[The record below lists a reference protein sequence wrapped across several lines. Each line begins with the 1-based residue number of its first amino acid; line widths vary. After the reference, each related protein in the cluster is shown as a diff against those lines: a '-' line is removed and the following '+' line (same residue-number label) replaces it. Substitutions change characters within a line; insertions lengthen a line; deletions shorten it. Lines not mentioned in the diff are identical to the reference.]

1 MPTEESLPMYLILL
15 KKRRQHILFL
25 LIFVCLLVFWVN
37 FHLSRHLNER
47 VPNCNIPCIGTTC
60 INCLTEEREEKIPR
74 INILEKLKLKQVFR
88 VRKLPPRGDADASDQ
103 ICKRPN
109 FDAKHDSIKYAFHS
123 MEKLN
128 CTGESL
134 FKVENAV
141 FKLDRNV
148 LKGRELERC
157 DYYGI
162 VRITDDY
169 SSYSEPL
176 TRKAEPF
183 DLLIKEDFVRIKC
196 FLKKAEDDKESESG
210 RKARKLL
217 QLNSDN
223 VQKDVNP
230 IALRLAKT
238 LWSFGRSERN
248 RVNTSKDL
256 QNLSEIQQLIKTL
269 WSFGQSERN
278 RVNTSKDLQ
287 NLSEIYQL
295 IKTLWSFAQSKRNR
309 VNTSKD
315 IQNLSEIQQLIKAAY
330 YKSNNVSFNE
340 AKLSVERQNYKL
352 LLDKLRMLMQHS
364 KRAAVET
371 ESKHMQLKSN
381 MRLKE
386 IDEMV
391 NDENY
396 QILLDELQTL
406 IQNGKR
412 AEVET
417 ESKHSQLKSNR
428 RLKEVDKMI
437 NDENY
442 QILLDELQTL
452 IQNGKRAE
460 VETESKHSQLK
471 SNRRLKEV
479 DKMINDEN
487 YQILLDE
494 LRTLIQ
500 NSMRADY
507 EIEGKH
513 TQLKSNK
520 RLKDLEVD
528 KMVSDENHQL
538 LLDALRT
545 LIENSKIADELRTLI
560 QLSMRADYEIEGK
573 HTQLK
578 SNRRLQEVDK
588 DVNDEG
594 NPKDGEELIINDME
608 MDDNI
613 EALGNESDP
622 IFDYAMYA
630 DQLEEEPADF
640 DQFIVQV
647 YPKEGVHRRI
657 LKQVRELNAER
668 KHLRELSMNVLIFGL
683 DSMSHMSYQRKL
695 PKTYSFLRDK
705 LGAVILH
712 GYNIVGDATTA
723 ALLPM
728 LTGKEK
734 LTFQG

>member
-74 INILEKLKLKQVFR
+74 IDILEKLKLKQAFR
-88 VRKLPPRGDADASDQ
+88 VRKLPPRGDSDASDQ

-176 TRKAEPF
+176 TKNAEPF

-196 FLKKAEDDKESESG
+196 FLKKDDDDKESESG
-210 RKARKLL
+210 RKNRKLL
-217 QLNSDN
+217 QLNSDHI
-223 VQKDVNP
+223 QKDVNP
-230 IALRLAKT
+230 IALRLVKT
-238 LWSFGRSERN
+238 LWSFDQSERN
-248 RVNTSKDL
+248 RVNTSKDLQNLSEIQQLIQALWSFGQSERNGVNTSKDL

-287 NLSEIYQL
+287 NLSEI
-295 IKTLWSFAQSKRNR
+295 
-309 VNTSKD
+309 
-315 IQNLSEIQQLIKAAY
+315 QQLIKAGY

-352 LLDKLRMLMQHS
+352 LFDKLW
-364 KRAAVET
+364 
-371 ESKHMQLKSN
+371 
-381 MRLKE
+381 
-386 IDEMV
+386 
-391 NDENY
+391 
-396 QILLDELQTL
+396 TL

-412 AEVET
+412 AELDT
-417 ESKHSQLKSNR
+417 EGKHSRLKSNR
-428 RLKEVDKMI
+428 RLKEVDKMD

-442 QILLDELQTL
+442 KILLDALWTL
-452 IQNGKRAE
+452 IQNTKRAE
-460 VETESKHSQLK
+460 LET
-471 SNRRLKEV
+471 
-479 DKMINDEN
+479 
-487 YQILLDE
+487 
-494 LRTLIQ
+494 
-500 NSMRADY
+500 
-507 EIEGKH
+507 EGKH

-528 KMVSDENHQL
+528 KMVNDESHQL

-545 LIENSKIADELRTLI
+545 LIQKSK
-560 QLSMRADYEIEGK
+560 RADYEIESK
-573 HTQLK
+573 HSQLK

-588 DVNDEG
+588 VVNNEGDPEDV
-594 NPKDGEELIINDME
+594 KELIINDKE
-608 MDDNI
+608 I
-613 EALGNESDP
+613 EGYVEAPGNESDP

-630 DQLEEEPADF
+630 DQMEEEPADF

-657 LKQVRELNAER
+657 LKQMRELNAER

-705 LGAVILH
+705 LRAVILH

-728 LTGKEK
+728 LTGKAK
-734 LTFQG
+734 LTFSCGSAVAQW

>member
-74 INILEKLKLKQVFR
+74 IDILEKLKLKQAFR

-109 FDAKHDSIKYAFHS
+109 FDAKHDSIKYAFHT

-176 TRKAEPF
+176 TKNAEPF

-196 FLKKAEDDKESESG
+196 FLKKDDDDDNEIKSG
-210 RKARKLL
+210 RKDRKLL
-217 QLNSDN
+217 QLSLDHF
-223 VQKDVNP
+223 QKDVNP

-238 LWSFGRSERN
+238 LWSFDQSMSN

-256 QNLSEIQQLIKTL
+256 QNL
-269 WSFGQSERN
+269 R
-278 RVNTSKDLQ
+278 
-287 NLSEIYQL
+287 
-295 IKTLWSFAQSKRNR
+295 
-309 VNTSKD
+309 
-315 IQNLSEIQQLIKAAY
+315 EIQQLIKAAY

-340 AKLSVERQNYKL
+340 AKLPVKRQNYKL
-352 LLDKLRMLMQHS
+352 LLD
-364 KRAAVET
+364 
-371 ESKHMQLKSN
+371 
-381 MRLKE
+381 
-386 IDEMV
+386 
-391 NDENY
+391 
-396 QILLDELQTL
+396 ELQTQ
-406 IQNGKR
+406 IENGKG
-412 AEVET
+412 AEIDT
-417 ESKHSQLKSNR
+417 KGKYLQLKSNR
-428 RLKEVDKMI
+428 RLKEVDEMV
-437 NDENY
+437 NDEND
-442 QILLDELQTL
+442 QILLDALWTL
-452 IQNGKRAE
+452 IKNSKRAE
-460 VETESKHSQLK
+460 FEIEGKHTQLK
-471 SNRRLKEV
+471 SNKSLKE
-479 DKMINDEN
+479 IDEMVNHDN

-500 NSMRADY
+500 NSKRAKFGIEGKHMQLKSNRRLKEVDEMVNDENYQILLNELRTLIQKSKRADY
-507 EIEGKH
+507 EIESKH
-513 TQLKSNK
+513 
-520 RLKDLEVD
+520 
-528 KMVSDENHQL
+528 
-538 LLDALRT
+538 A
-545 LIENSKIADELRTLI
+545 
-560 QLSMRADYEIEGK
+560 
-573 HTQLK
+573 QLK
-578 SNRRLQEVDK
+578 SNRRLQEVDNIVNIEGDPE
-588 DVNDEG
+588 DV
-594 NPKDGEELIINDME
+594 KELIINDKE
-608 MDDNI
+608 IDGNI

-630 DQLEEEPADF
+630 DQMEEEPADF

-657 LKQVRELNAER
+657 LKQMRELNAER
-668 KHLRELSMNVLIFGL
+668 KHLREMSMNVLIFGL

-695 PKTYSFLRDK
+695 PKTYTFLRDK
-705 LGAVILH
+705 LRAVILH

-728 LTGKEK
+728 LTGKGK
-734 LTFQG
+734 LTFFLC

>member
-74 INILEKLKLKQVFR
+74 IDILEKLKLKQAYR

-176 TRKAEPF
+176 TKKAEPF

-196 FLKKAEDDKESESG
+196 FLKKADDDDNEIKSG
-210 RKARKLL
+210 RKDRKLL
-217 QLNSDN
+217 QLSLDH

-230 IALRLAKT
+230 LALKLVKT
-238 LWSFGRSERN
+238 LWSFDQSERI

-256 QNLSEIQQLIKTL
+256 QNL
-269 WSFGQSERN
+269 N
-278 RVNTSKDLQ
+278 
-287 NLSEIYQL
+287 
-295 IKTLWSFAQSKRNR
+295 
-309 VNTSKD
+309 
-315 IQNLSEIQQLIKAAY
+315 EIQQLIKAAY

-340 AKLSVERQNYKL
+340 AILPVERQNYKL
-352 LLDKLRMLMQHS
+352 LLDELRTLIQNI
-364 KRAAVET
+364 KKAEIDT
-371 ESKHMQLKSN
+371 EGKHMQLKSHV
-381 MRLKE
+381 RLKGV
-386 IDEMV
+386 DQMV
-391 NDENY
+391 NDE
-396 QILLDELQTL
+396 
-406 IQNGKR
+406 K
-412 AEVET
+412 
-417 ESKHSQLKSNR
+417 
-428 RLKEVDKMI
+428 
-437 NDENY
+437 
-442 QILLDELQTL
+442 
-452 IQNGKRAE
+452 
-460 VETESKHSQLK
+460 
-471 SNRRLKEV
+471 
-479 DKMINDEN
+479 

-494 LRTLIQ
+494 LRSLIQ

-507 EIEGKH
+507 EIESKRS
-513 TQLKSNK
+513 QLKSNK
-520 RLKDLEVD
+520 RLKGVD
-528 KMVSDENHQL
+528 QMVNDENYEI
-538 LLDALRT
+538 LLDEIRT
-545 LIENSKIADELRTLI
+545 LIENGKRADELRTLI
-560 QLSMRADYEIEGK
+560 QRSKRAEYEVVSK

-594 NPKDGEELIINDME
+594 NPKDGEELIINDKE

-630 DQLEEEPADF
+630 DQMEEEPADF

-657 LKQVRELNAER
+657 LKQMRELNAER

-705 LGAVILH
+705 LRAVILH

-728 LTGKEK
+728 LTGKAK
-734 LTFQG
+734 LMLSLLAVTFVIC

>member
-74 INILEKLKLKQVFR
+74 IDILEKLKLKQAFR
-88 VRKLPPRGDADASDQ
+88 VRKLPPRGDADGVTSDQ

-148 LKGRELERC
+148 LKGRELVRC

-176 TRKAEPF
+176 TKNAEPF

-196 FLKKAEDDKESESG
+196 FLKKTDDDEKESESG

-217 QLNSDN
+217 QLNSDH

-230 IALRLAKT
+230 IALRPAKA
-238 LWSFGRSERN
+238 
-248 RVNTSKDL
+248 
-256 QNLSEIQQLIKTL
+256 L

-287 NLSEIYQL
+287 NLSEIQQF
-295 IKTLWSFAQSKRNR
+295 IKALWSFGQSERNR

-315 IQNLSEIQQLIKAAY
+315 LQNLSEIQQLIKAAY

-340 AKLSVERQNYKL
+340 AILPVERQNYKL
-352 LLDKLRMLMQHS
+352 LLDELR
-364 KRAAVET
+364 
-371 ESKHMQLKSN
+371 
-381 MRLKE
+381 
-386 IDEMV
+386 
-391 NDENY
+391 
-396 QILLDELQTL
+396 TL

-412 AEVET
+412 AELDT
-417 ESKHSQLKSNR
+417 EGKHSQLKSNR
-428 RLKEVDKMI
+428 RLKEVDKMG
-437 NDENY
+437 NDESY
-442 QILLDELQTL
+442 KILLDALWTL
-452 IQNGKRAE
+452 IQNTKRAE
-460 VETESKHSQLK
+460 LETEGKHAQLK
-471 SNRRLKEV
+471 SNRRLKGV
-479 DKMINDEN
+479 DEMVNDEN
-487 YQILLDE
+487 YQLLVDE
-494 LRTLIQ
+494 I
-500 NSMRADY
+500 
-507 EIEGKH
+507 
-513 TQLKSNK
+513 
-520 RLKDLEVD
+520 
-528 KMVSDENHQL
+528 
-538 LLDALRT
+538 RT
-545 LIENSKIADELRTLI
+545 LIENGKRADELRTLI
-560 QLSMRADYEIEGK
+560 QLSERAEYEVVSK
-573 HTQLK
+573 HSQLK

-588 DVNDEG
+588 VVNDEG
-594 NPKDGEELIINDME
+594 DPEDVKELIINEKEIDG
-608 MDDNI
+608 NI

-657 LKQVRELNAER
+657 LKQMRELNAER

-695 PKTYSFLRDK
+695 PKTYTFLRDK
-705 LGAVILH
+705 LRAVILH

-728 LTGKEK
+728 LTGKAN
-734 LTFQG
+734 LTFPLLAATFVVCG

>member
-74 INILEKLKLKQVFR
+74 IDILEKLKLKQAFR
-88 VRKLPPRGDADASDQ
+88 VRKLPPRGDTDASDQ

-123 MEKLN
+123 MERLN

-176 TRKAEPF
+176 TKNAEPF

-196 FLKKAEDDKESESG
+196 FLKKAEDDNEIKSG
-210 RKARKLL
+210 RKNRKLL
-217 QLNSDN
+217 QLSLDHF
-223 VQKDVNP
+223 QKDVNP

-238 LWSFGRSERN
+238 LWSFDQSMSN

-256 QNLSEIQQLIKTL
+256 QNL
-269 WSFGQSERN
+269 R
-278 RVNTSKDLQ
+278 
-287 NLSEIYQL
+287 
-295 IKTLWSFAQSKRNR
+295 
-309 VNTSKD
+309 
-315 IQNLSEIQQLIKAAY
+315 EIQQLIKAAY
-330 YKSNNVSFNE
+330 YKSNKVSFNE
-340 AKLSVERQNYKL
+340 AKVPVKRQNYKL
-352 LLDKLRMLMQHS
+352 LLDELQTKIQNGKGAEIDTKGKYL
-364 KRAAVET
+364 
-371 ESKHMQLKSN
+371 QLKSN
-381 MRLKE
+381 RRLKGV
-386 IDEMV
+386 DEMV

-396 QILLDELQTL
+396 QLLVDEIGTL
-406 IQNGKR
+406 IQNSKR
-412 AEVET
+412 ADYDI
-417 ESKHSQLKSNR
+417 ESKHSQWKSSR
-428 RLKEVDKMI
+428 RLQEEDEMV

-442 QILLDELQTL
+442 QLLVDEIRAL
-452 IQNGKRAE
+452 IEK
-460 VETESKHSQLK
+460 SK
-471 SNRRLKEV
+471 
-479 DKMINDEN
+479 
-487 YQILLDE
+487 
-494 LRTLIQ
+494 
-500 NSMRADY
+500 RADY
-507 EIEGKH
+507 EIESKH
-513 TQLKSNK
+513 TQLKP
-520 RLKDLEVD
+520 
-528 KMVSDENHQL
+528 
-538 LLDALRT
+538 
-545 LIENSKIADELRTLI
+545 
-560 QLSMRADYEIEGK
+560 
-573 HTQLK
+573 
-578 SNRRLQEVDK
+578 NRRLQEVDK
-588 DVNDEG
+588 VVNNEG
-594 NPKDGEELIINDME
+594 DPEDDNKELIINDKE
-608 MDDNI
+608 IEGYI
-613 EALGNESDP
+613 EAPGNESDP

-657 LKQVRELNAER
+657 LKQMRELNAER

-695 PKTYSFLRDK
+695 PKTYLFLRDK
-705 LGAVILH
+705 LRAVILH

-728 LTGKEK
+728 LTGKAK
-734 LTFQG
+734 LTLKAPMATKVVCFSHLLKC